1 MICVENSAIQKD
13 MQSRKDIVTL
23 SSIHWNKEFINAK
36 NTFNLISVLSIGYR
50 IITVKNQTFVRTQ
63 RVSDQSN
70 SDSNENDYMNTG
82 MLSKNYSETKK
93 LLLKVTITV
102 GIKIITTILITV
114 IFNNVTA
121 IKTVLNEHPWISPV
135 FGIQALLF
143 GGLLFF
149 VPNSLTSKPWNYILL
164 SLIALTSGIVISTF
178 AILPSTTWSML
189 SWIIAN
195 MLFGVFFIA
204 GLKLKFDLTRYWHLI
219 IIYAL
224 IMMCLG
230 FIISVLLNELKT
242 GQVANHILGAIYVL
256 ISIPCIICEGQMM
269 QGGKCIVFKRKQ
281 FVLASLMCWFTLIC
295 TYFGVLFQLSDY
307 NFFVSYISNT

>member
-1 MICVENSAIQKD
+1 MTGLHQQQLQHQHHQLKHQEPEEQ
-13 MQSRKDIVTL
+13 
-23 SSIHWNKEFINAK
+23 
-36 NTFNLISVLSIGYR
+36 R
-50 IITVKNQTFVRTQ
+50 ILLPDT
-63 RVSDQSN
+63 DQSN

-164 SLIALTSGIVISTF
+164 SLIVST
-178 AILPSTTWSML
+178 
-189 SWIIAN
+189 II
-195 MLFGVFFIA
+195 FV
-204 GLKLKFDLTRYWHLI
+204 TI
-219 IIYAL
+219 II
-224 IMMCLG
+224 
-230 FIISVLLNELKT
+230 IITVI
-242 GQVANHILGAIYVL
+242 H
-256 ISIPCIICEGQMM
+256 
-269 QGGKCIVFKRKQ
+269 GKSP
-281 FVLASLMCWFTLIC
+281 L
-295 TYFGVLFQLSDY
+295 
-307 NFFVSYISNT
+307 